1 MKRFNRSIKIFFV
14 VFAISLPFLSGS
26 SCGYHLQGTGEPVGI
41 EIRSLAI
48 PLMTSTSSSLGFEA
62 DFTRIIRQEFI
73 EHAKVP
79 LVPKETAHAVLLG
92 TITEIKT
99 EPLSYRVSKNRVNGR
114 SFTYEETRTR
124 RLSIRLAAKLMD
136 RVTGKVIWEAP
147 NMEEKASFQVYSDA
161 LTQRYSER
169 MALQETARRFAK
181 RLYLRTM
188 ERF

>member
-1 MKRFNRSIKIFFV
+1 MKRFSRSIKIVFV
-14 VFAISLPFLSGS
+14 FLALSLPFFSGWG
-26 SCGYHLQGTGEPVGI
+26 CGYRLRGTGEPIGI
-41 EIRSLAI
+41 QVKSLAI

-73 EHAKVP
+73 DHAKVP

-92 TITEIKT
+92 RITEIKT

-114 SFTYEETRTR
+114 NFTYEETRTR
-124 RLSIRLAAKLMD
+124 RLSIRLAARLVD
-136 RVTGKVIWEAP
+136 RVTGKVIWEAAD
-147 NMEEKASFQVYSDA
+147 MEEKASFKVDSDTLA
-161 LTQRYSER
+161 QRYYER